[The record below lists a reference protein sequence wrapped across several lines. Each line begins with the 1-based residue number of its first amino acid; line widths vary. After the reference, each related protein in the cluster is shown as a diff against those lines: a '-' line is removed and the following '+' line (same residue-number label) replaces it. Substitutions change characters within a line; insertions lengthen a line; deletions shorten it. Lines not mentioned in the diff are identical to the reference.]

1 MLQFHTLKYC
11 ISSLA
16 ILFSCYGIFA
26 QQQQPFLELKGTVID
41 ANTQKKLQQVSIQV
55 LNSNVSTVSNN
66 EGKFSL
72 KIPNPDS
79 NKSIVVSLLGYQNKS
94 IKIEDLDNQ
103 KGLIYLKPSE
113 IYNLEGVE
121 IKGYKNAKELVQ
133 KIFEKREKNYS
144 NQRAVVTSFFRETI
158 KKRRKN
164 ISLSEAVLDI
174 YKEPYDK
181 SKSDVIKLIKARKKT
196 DYKKLDTIAF
206 KLQGGPYNVLYTDV
220 VKYPEYIF
228 SFPNLNNYN
237 FTFGA
242 STEIN
247 GEQVQS
253 VNFKQKSE
261 ITAPLYYGTLFI
273 SKESSALIRTTYSLN
288 ISNKKEASLLFIKKK
303 PNGVFIRPLFINY
316 RVDYRNKN
324 DKWFYSYSNA
334 ELSFKVKKRKKL
346 FNSIY
351 SLSIEMA
358 TTDWKLS
365 VPNEDWNRRDN
376 IKESIIMSEATL
388 GFSDPKFWGE
398 YNVIEPEKS
407 IESAIRKIQK
417 SLGVFN

>member
-1 MLQFHTLKYC
+1 
-11 ISSLA
+11 
-16 ILFSCYGIFA
+16 
-26 QQQQPFLELKGTVID
+26 
-41 ANTQKKLQQVSIQV
+41 
-55 LNSNVSTVSNN
+55 
-66 EGKFSL
+66 
-72 KIPNPDS
+72 
-79 NKSIVVSLLGYQNKS
+79 
-94 IKIEDLDNQ
+94 
-103 KGLIYLKPSE
+103 
-113 IYNLEGVE
+113 
-121 IKGYKNAKELVQ
+121 
-133 KIFEKREKNYS
+133 
-144 NQRAVVTSFFRETI
+144 
-158 KKRRKN
+158 
-164 ISLSEAVLDI
+164 
-174 YKEPYDK
+174 
-181 SKSDVIKLIKARKKT
+181 
-196 DYKKLDTIAF
+196 
-206 KLQGGPYNVLYTDV
+206 
-220 VKYPEYIF
+220 
-228 SFPNLNNYN
+228 
-237 FTFGA
+237 
-242 STEIN
+242 
-247 GEQVQS
+247 
-253 VNFKQKSE
+253 
-261 ITAPLYYGTLFI
+261 LYYGTLFI
-273 SKESSALIRTTYSLN
+273 SKESSALIRATYSLN

-334 ELSFKVKKRKKL
+334 ELSFKVKKRRKL